1 MITEF
6 EFNPS
11 RLTLARKRR
20 GMTMTKLAA
29 KVELE
34 LRSISAYEKGEYRP
48 EEGNLEKIARALG
61 FPQTFFRGPDLD
73 EPTPDSASFRALK
86 RMTAGQRDTALGSGA
101 LALLFNS
108 WVEKRF
114 TLPSPALPDLSQ
126 ERDPEAAAE
135 QLRRDWG
142 LGELPIK
149 NVVHLLESKG
159 VRVFSLAID
168 AAEVD
173 AFSMWRQTT
182 PFVFL
187 NTAKSA
193 EHGRFDAA
201 HELGHLVMHR
211 HGAPQGQNAEREAN
225 AFASALLMPRS
236 TVLAVAPRFTT
247 VERLVDLKKIWN
259 VSVAALAYRLHAL
272 DLISDWQYRS
282 VAIELSRRGYRT
294 EEPDPAPR
302 ETSQIFA
309 KVSRALREDGIS
321 KEAIATDLSIPAREI
336 EQLVFGLL
344 VTGLTSV
351 PGAAVKVEPGPRHPK
366 TLHLIK

>member
-1 MITEF
+1 MMTEP

-20 GMTMTKLAA
+20 GMTMTKLAS
-29 KVELE
+29 KIGVE

-48 EEGNLEKIARALG
+48 EDDKLEKLARALG
-61 FPQTFFRGPDLD
+61 FPRMFFCGPDLD
-73 EPTPDSASFRALK
+73 EPTPDIASFRALK

-114 TLPSPALPDLSQ
+114 TMPVSALPDLGR
-126 ERDPEAAAE
+126 ELDPEAAAE
-135 QLRRDWG
+135 QLRRAWG

-173 AFSMWRQTT
+173 AFSMWRQAT

-187 NTAKSA
+187 NTTKSA

-225 AFASALLMPRS
+225 AFASALLMPRA

-247 VERLVDLKKIWN
+247 MDRLIELKKIWN

-272 DLISDWQYRS
+272 NLMSDWQYRS

-294 EEPDPAPR
+294 EEPEPAPR
-302 ETSQIFA
+302 ETSQVFA
-309 KVSRALREDGIS
+309 KVSAALREDGIS
-321 KEAIATDLSIPAREI
+321 KDAIATELSIPVREI

-344 VTGLTSV
+344 VTGLTSDASIARED
-351 PGAAVKVEPGPRHPK
+351 PGRRRAK
-366 TLHLIK
+366 TLYLVK